1 MSDNINFDYKNLS
14 PFKWFVLENFPFI
27 EADFDALTE
36 WQLFCKLGKEMN
48 KIINSENTLGT
59 QVENVTNAFIELQK
73 FVNNYFANLDV
84 QEEINNKL
92 NTMAQDGTLQNIIS
106 EFLKIK
112 TELLFNSVSEML
124 TSNNLIEG
132 STAKTLGYYNFND
145 GGTARYKIVNDNSL
159 IVDNMTVYLLNNG
172 LKAVLIYDTK
182 INIMSLGARKQDK
195 ENNKYDIKP
204 YIEKYFDLLDKNK
217 NILTLYIPAGVW
229 YCSAYEILYTYGFV
243 IEGDNPS
250 WQTYA
255 SGGTTICSYV
265 NNQSYIFK
273 IGSSNVMVNNF
284 TFKNI
289 TFSSGDFL
297 YFENGN
303 NFRIQDNNTKI
314 IESALNL
321 YYAGFGI
328 FENIAFNHI
337 IGHIIAVT
345 SSWEMRFDKLFIS
358 NCSNI
363 NDCLI
368 DFRPIDTT
376 LNENANISNFEIQE
390 LNVEA
395 INGNIIKTQLGCCL
409 IDSVINNFH
418 FEPFTCNLEKC
429 TQHELNDG
437 EFDSNNVKHLSLFD
451 INGDCHILVNNIL
464 LNNIAFRYIKN
475 DNTQYIYDT
484 IYNITNTNKYAEFCS
499 QVDNII
505 IQGMKRTLNILLQET
520 IDNTVKASSTFI
532 LNNIINTTPF
542 GCIFN
547 VKYFPTIINKAI
559 LRNTRNQMLSLM
571 NNNFN
576 AFCNY
581 TRNADND
588 LRRFLFYDSEVIN
601 DNLLAVKPNTTTAG
615 IFCNTSIKGNKINIR
630 AKIENGKT
638 YKLTIAKPDYS
649 RALSF
654 ELLGT
659 GKYKLYELDMT
670 PISAFFKDDPKIILY
685 SANKEEIDVSLD
697 YFYFE

>member
-1 MSDNINFDYKNLS
+1 MNNFNYKNLC
-14 PFKWFVLENFPFI
+14 PFKWFVLQNFPFI
-27 EADFDALTE
+27 EADFDAITNY
-36 WQLFCKLGKEMN
+36 QLYCKVVEYLNKVIEDTN
-48 KIINSENTLGT
+48 KIGN
-59 QVENVTNAFIELQK
+59 QVENLTNAFIELQNY
-73 FVNNYFANLDV
+73 VNDYFENLDV
-84 QEEINNKL
+84 QEEIDNKL
-92 NTMAQDGTLQNIIS
+92 DTMAQDGTLQNIIS

-124 TSNNLIEG
+124 SSNNLIEG

-145 GGTARYKIVNDNSL
+145 GGSARYKIVNDNSL

-182 INIMSLGARKQDK
+182 INIMSLGARKQDI

-204 YIEKYFDLLDKNK
+204 YIEKYFDLLNK
-217 NILTLYIPAGVW
+217 NQNRLTLYIPAGVW
-229 YCSAYEILYTYGFV
+229 YCSAYEISTYYGFV
-243 IEGDNPS
+243 MEGDNPS

-255 SGGTTICSYV
+255 SGGTTICSYE

-273 IGSSNVMVNNF
+273 IGSSNGMVSHF

-303 NFRIQDNNTKI
+303 NFRILDNNTKI
-314 IESALNL
+314 IGSALNL
-321 YYAGFGI
+321 YYASFGI

-337 IGHIIAVT
+337 IGHIMAVT

-376 LNENANISNFEIQE
+376 LNKNANISNFEIQE

-395 INGNIIKTQLGCCL
+395 INGNIIKTQSGCRL

-418 FEPFTCNLEKC
+418 FEPYTCNLENC
-429 TQHELNDG
+429 SQHELNDG

-451 INGDCHILVNNIL
+451 INGGCSILVNNIL
-464 LNNIAFRYIKN
+464 LNNIAYRYIKN

-484 IYNITNTNKYAEFCS
+484 IYNITNTNKNDEFCS

-505 IQGMKRTLNILLQET
+505 IQGMRRTLNILLQEN
-520 IDNTVKASSTFI
+520 IDNTVRSSSTFI
-532 LNNIINTTPF
+532 LNNIINTSAY

-581 TRNADND
+581 TRNGENN
-588 LRRFLFYDSEVIN
+588 LRRFLYYDREVIN
-601 DNLLAVKPNTTTAG
+601 DNLLAVKPNITTTG

-638 YKLTIAKPDYS
+638 YTLTIAKPDYT
-649 RALSF
+649 RALNF
-654 ELLGT
+654 ELLGN
-659 GKYKLYELDMT
+659 GNYKLYELDMT
-670 PISAFFKDDPKIILY
+670 SIASFFKDDPRIILY
-685 SANKEEIDVSLD
+685 SANTNIEEIDVSLD